1 MASHS
6 GLLVVAKPAGLTSRQ
21 VVDRVERVVRPARAG
36 HAGTLDP
43 LAVGVLVVC
52 IGQATRLIEYVQ
64 RMPKCYEAEFLFGR
78 TSDTEDV
85 SGVVTEL
92 VAPPIPTLSEVE
104 AAATRFI
111 GTILQRPPAYSALKV
126 EGRRAYDL
134 ARSGRQV
141 ELAPRPIDVYGIDV
155 LAYDYPRLSLR
166 VRCGSGTY
174 IRSLGRDLAE
184 SLGTGAVM
192 AALVRTAIGDF
203 KLADACE
210 LDALQPAEIE
220 ARLLPM
226 VRAVASLPTV
236 AIDDAERLTLMQGKT
251 IQRGEIPSEAEVA
264 ALDGAGNLVSLLK
277 PVGDGRFA
285 PRRNFA

>member
-21 VVDRVERVVRPARAG
+21 VVDRVERILRPDRAG

-64 RMPKCYEAEFLFGR
+64 RMPKYYEAEFLFGR
-78 TSDTEDV
+78 ASDTEDV

-92 VAPPIPTLSEVE
+92 PAPPIPTHSEVE
-104 AAATRFI
+104 AAAARFV

-126 EGRRAYDL
+126 QGRRAYDL
-134 ARSGRQV
+134 ARSGEQV

-174 IRSLGRDLAE
+174 IRSLGRDLAQ

-192 AALVRTAIGDF
+192 AVLVRTAIGDF

-210 LDALQPAEIE
+210 LDSLQPDDIE

-226 VRAVASLPTV
+226 VRAVATLPTV

-251 IQRGEIPSEAEVA
+251 IRRDGIPAADEIA

-285 PRRNFA
+285 PLRNFA